1 MTPALKETA
10 PMSTLDHALRLSRQG
25 FHVFPIIEGGR
36 TPAIIGFPQRAT
48 RDEAQ
53 IRAWW
58 VEHDPV
64 LGVDR
69 EHGYNVGIYT
79 GRFGDD
85 KALLVVDVDTKK
97 GKSGNA
103 SLDYL
108 DMMEGVPATLTATT
122 PSGGRH
128 LFYVVDEPLKTGVNV
143 LGNGL
148 DTRSGGGY
156 VVGAG
161 SVTDSGAYRW
171 TDEGEP
177 RPAPGWMAA
186 KVGKTV
192 KHDNSGTAQV
202 VELLDTQPA
211 ISRATEYL
219 TRIAPVAV
227 EGTGGDMTTFKV
239 AAAVKDQGVSELT
252 ALELMWTH
260 WNHRCAPPWSY
271 EQLALKV
278 SNAYHYGTAAVGSKA
293 ADASMFE
300 PVPGNSPGTHD
311 ELFPDPEAP
320 PQRTVA
326 DLGLEDIEDVGE
338 SDLLPDEW
346 VLGDVLCKG
355 YVTAL
360 VSPGGVGKT
369 ALEIAVAGAVAT
381 GSGKVLDLKVHE
393 AGNVLIFNNEDD
405 NGILRKRWH
414 ALKRLHEL
422 KGIPN
427 RVIIKGGASRPVKL
441 AKIGNDG
448 MVRATDDVRLVKEAI
463 RECEAK
469 VVVFDPVVEFHG
481 CDENNNVH
489 MAAMMGI
496 IRSIAIDCNVA
507 ILVVHHT
514 RKPPQ
519 ADSAGS
525 RGSMDSARGA
535 GAFGGNVRRAFT
547 LSEMTE
553 DEAKRFCI
561 KDTDR
566 FDYIVLDD
574 AKGNHVRRS
583 AAGRWFKKEGVRIA
597 TMEEVVAIRP
607 VHDGELKDR
616 NADVARVV
624 GEELVEIAAGD
635 PEIGFNA
642 ALTTLVGRAMFSD
655 KASDSGKPKT
665 AFVEQVEAAFEK
677 PVKVGGY
684 EIRLVEKAVKG
695 SNAKKWFEIELME
708 GANGIFD

>member
-1 MTPALKETA
+1 
-10 PMSTLDHALRLSRQG
+10 MSTLDHALQLARQG

-58 VEHDPV
+58 LEADTVM
-64 LGVDR
+64 GANR

-79 GRFGDD
+79 GRYGDD
-85 KALLVVDVDTKK
+85 QALLVVDVDTKK
-97 GKSGNA
+97 GKQGEV

-108 DMMEGVPATLTATT
+108 DMMEGVPPTLTADT

-161 SVTDSGAYRW
+161 SITDSGAYLW
-171 TDEGEP
+171 APDTGNP
-177 RPAPGWMAA
+177 VSAPGWMAT

-192 KHDNSGTAQV
+192 KHDNTGTTQV
-202 VELLDTQPA
+202 VELLDTLPA

-227 EGTGGDMTTFKV
+227 EGTGGDSATFKV

-260 WNHRCAPPWSY
+260 WNPRCAPPWNY

-278 SNAYHYGTAAVGSKA
+278 SNAYHYGTREVGASA
-293 ADASMFE
+293 ADASVFE
-300 PVPGNSPGTHD
+300 PVGNPTNPAD
-311 ELFPDPEAP
+311 EMFPDPEAP
-320 PQRTVA
+320 VQRTVA
-326 DLGLEDIEDVGE
+326 DLHLEDIEAVGE
-338 SDLLPDEW
+338 ADLLPDEW
-346 VLGDVLCKG
+346 MLGDVLCRG

-360 VSPGGVGKT
+360 ISPGGVGKT
-369 ALEIAVAGAVAT
+369 AVEIAVAGAVT
-381 GSGKVLDLKVHE
+381 SGRDDVLNMKVHE

-414 ALKRLHEL
+414 ALKRQHSLH
-422 KGIPN
+422 GIPN
-427 RVIIKGGASRPVKL
+427 RVIIKGGASKPIKL
-441 AKIGNDG
+441 AKVGSDG
-448 MVRATDDVRLVKEAI
+448 MVRATDDVRLVKDAI
-463 RECEAK
+463 RETDAK

-496 IRSIAIDCNVA
+496 IRSIAIECNVA

-561 KDTDR
+561 SPADR

-574 AKGNHVRRS
+574 AKGNHVRRT
-583 AAGRWFKKEGVRIA
+583 ATGRWFKKEGIRIA
-597 TMEEVVAIRP
+597 TMEEVVAVRA
-607 VHDGELKDR
+607 VREGEFSDR
-616 NADVARVV
+616 NSELGSVVAS
-624 GEELVEIAAGD
+624 EIVEIAEDKA
-635 PEIGFNA
+635 EINFNA
-642 ALTTLVGRAMFSD
+642 AMVKLVARPLFSD
-655 KASDSGKPKT
+655 KATDSGKGYAT
-665 AFVEQVEAAFEK
+665 AFGEKVEAVFAM
-677 PVKVGGY
+677 PIRVGGY
-684 EIRLVEKAVKG
+684 EVRLVEKTVKG
-695 SNAKKWFEIELME
+695 SGGKKWFEIEKQE
-708 GANGIFD
+708 GTNVDAIFG